1 MTGVLIV
8 FGILGVIALFMFFS
22 KRQEEKAERKAI
34 KAAKQAQLG
43 GYEDERSLPEGKPKK
58 RHELL
63 SLKTGDAVSITG
75 DTFTITQKL
84 IFREG
89 SFEWVE
95 YKLSDGETTRW
106 LEVEDDDELWLALYQ
121 EVDDLKLRE
130 APGDE
135 IEYKGVDFE
144 LDEKGYATM
153 RKEGEPASGKLPEC
167 RYYDYEAEEGDD
179 VLSIEQ
185 WGENY
190 EASVGHRVSPH
201 AVEVFPGARS

>member
-8 FGILGVIALFMFFS
+8 FGILAAISLFMFFS
-22 KRQEEKAERKAI
+22 KRNDEKAQKKAL
-34 KAAKQAQLG
+34 KKAQLG
-43 GYEDERSLPEGKPKK
+43 GYEDERLIPDGAPRK

-63 SLKTGDAVSITG
+63 TLKTGDAVSITG
-75 DTFTITQKL
+75 DTYTIEQKL

-130 APGDE
+130 APPAE
-135 IEYKGVDFE
+135 LEYKGTDFE
-144 LDEKGYATM
+144 LDEKGFATM
-153 RKEGEPASGKLPEC
+153 RKDGEPALGKLPEC

-185 WGENY
+185 WGENF
-190 EASVGHRVSPH
+190 EASVGRRVSPH
-201 AVEVFPGARS
+201 AIEVFPGARG